1 MSNDNPNQNLDPQDS
16 LRDMIQIQPE
26 EVFHDEGIFYLSD
39 WKAHTTENNEHLNKF
54 YDNFILANR
63 EANDYKG

>member
-1 MSNDNPNQNLDPQDS
+1 MSNDNPNQNVDPQDS

-26 EVFHDEGIFYLSD
+26 EVFQDDL
-39 WKAHTTENNEHLNKF
+39 KAHTVENNEDLNEF

>member
-26 EVFHDEGIFYLSD
+26 EVFQNDVED
-39 WKAHTTENNEHLNKF
+39 HTVNNNKDLNKF

>member
-16 LRDMIQIQPE
+16 FRDMIQIQSE
-26 EVFHDEGIFYLSD
+26 EVFQDDL
-39 WKAHTTENNEHLNKF
+39 KAHTTENNKDLNGF

>member
-26 EVFHDEGIFYLSD
+26 EVFQDDL
-39 WKAHTTENNEHLNKF
+39 KAHTVENNKDLNAH
-54 YDNFILANR
+54 YDNFILVNR